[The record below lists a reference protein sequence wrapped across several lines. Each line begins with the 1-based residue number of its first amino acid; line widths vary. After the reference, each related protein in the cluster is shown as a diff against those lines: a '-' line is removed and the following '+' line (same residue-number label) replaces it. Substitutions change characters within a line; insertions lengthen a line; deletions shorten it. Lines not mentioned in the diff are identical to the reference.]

1 MTSMVTRDTSLGT
14 KKYPVAMRVV
24 HWLRALIIL
33 GMIWAGLTMVAMNDN
48 VPAKFELFYPYHKS
62 FGILVFLLA
71 VTQLILRAKGGVPPP
86 STILTPM
93 EVVLSRWLHRALYAL
108 MFAVPLVGYARS
120 STYSQSDGVYFFGVN
135 LPELLSKDDHVS
147 AILQTTHKYLAY
159 ALLAVVVVHVAAALK
174 HRLLDRGRGDDPISR
189 ML

>member
-1 MTSMVTRDTSLGT
+1 MTSMVTRDTSVAA
-14 KKYPVAMRVV
+14 KKYPLAMRVV

-71 VTQLILRAKGGVPPP
+71 VTQLILRTRGGVPLP

-120 STYSQSDGVYFFGVN
+120 STYSQSDGVYFFGIN
-135 LPELLSKDDHVS
+135 LPELLPKDDHVS

-159 ALLAVVVVHVAAALK
+159 ALLAVVVIHVAAALK
-174 HRLLDRGRGDDPISR
+174 HRLLDRGRDDDPISR

>member
-1 MTSMVTRDTSLGT
+1 MSSLVSRDPGLEAE
-14 KKYPVAMRVV
+14 KYPLAMRVI
-24 HWLRALIIL
+24 HWLRALIIF

-71 VTQLILRAKGGVPPP
+71 VTQLALRARGRVPPP
-86 STILTPM
+86 SSILTPM
-93 EVVLSRWLHRALYAL
+93 EVVLSRWLHRLLYVL
-108 MFAVPLVGYARS
+108 MIAVPLVGYARS

-135 LPELLSKDDHVS
+135 LPELLPKDDHVS
-147 AILQTTHKYLAY
+147 AILQTTHRYLAY
-159 ALLAVVVVHVAAALK
+159 ALLAVVIIHVAAALK
-174 HRLLDRGRGDDPISR
+174 HRLLDRSRGDDPISR

>member
-1 MTSMVTRDTSLGT
+1 MSWSMTGGSGLVA
-14 KKYPVAMRVV
+14 KKYPIAMRVV

-33 GMIWAGLTMVAMNDN
+33 GMIWAGLTMVAMSDD
-48 VPAKFELFYPYHKS
+48 VPAKYALFYPYHKS
-62 FGILVFLLA
+62 FGILVFLFA
-71 VTQLILRAKGGVPPP
+71 VTQLVLRANGQVPPP
-86 STILTPM
+86 STTLTPM
-93 EVVLSRWLHRALYAL
+93 EVILSRWLHRALYAL

-135 LPELLSKDDHVS
+135 LPELLPKDDHVS

-159 ALLAVVVVHVAAALK
+159 ALLAVVIIHVAAALK
-174 HRLLDRGRGDDPISR
+174 HRLLDRGEGDDPISR